1 MEMAKFKPLT
11 GASESVSPC
20 FRFRITLLL
29 GSPSSEKY
37 ITYCIL
43 SWCQVVKYSLYYIEV
58 VACQYI
64 TFFILLQ
71 HSFNVI
77 IGRSPRCISIIWSF
91 IASQFFSGH
100 FQITIMIECT
110 VMAFYCDCNS
120 SSSVKL
126 TWLQTRSQRWME
138 RVCGQQGV
146 GWL

>member
-1 MEMAKFKPLT
+1 M
-11 GASESVSPC
+11 
-20 FRFRITLLL
+20 
-29 GSPSSEKY
+29 
-37 ITYCIL
+37 
-43 SWCQVVKYSLYYIEV
+43 VKYSLYYIEV
-58 VACQYI
+58 VGCQYI

-138 RVCGQQGV
+138 RGLWTTRRRLAIESHSFIASSFTKVPTNFLSIFFALKLLRRCIC
-146 GWL
+146 